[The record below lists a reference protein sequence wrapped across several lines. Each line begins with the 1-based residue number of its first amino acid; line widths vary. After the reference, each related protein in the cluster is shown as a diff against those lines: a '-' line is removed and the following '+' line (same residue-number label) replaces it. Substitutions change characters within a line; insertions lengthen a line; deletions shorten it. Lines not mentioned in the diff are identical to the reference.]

1 MADEKFD
8 WQEQIAK
15 NQELYKLQ
23 LMREQ
28 NSLLSEIAGK
38 NSEPTRPGK
47 VNWLAFFMVFVTLF
61 VIGGSFFIVYLQ
73 NQSPYP
79 TFQEEAIPEPEVTVN
94 PGTGYTTHRV
104 WLKALWSCGY
114 KTTNLKK
121 YGDGYYNYKR
131 TAKPKSGQFYIEY
144 SNGLASL
151 DLPKASAKDVNCLSQ
166 KLYGINASKIEKYD
180 VLPLDGGFA
189 IWHGISSGPP
199 EYTFTWQ
206 K

>member
-28 NSLLSEIAGK
+28 NSLLSEIAGRK
-38 NSEPTRPGK
+38 EPVRTGR
-47 VNWLAFFMVFVTLF
+47 VSWLAVFMFFVVAF
-61 VIGGSFFIVYLQ
+61 VIGGSFFIVHLQ
-73 NQSPYP
+73 NSSPYP
-79 TFQEEAIPEPEVTVN
+79 TFQEEAIPEPVVTDN
-94 PGTGYTTHRV
+94 PGTGYTTYRT

-114 KTTNLKK
+114 KTTNLKR
-121 YGDGYYNYKR
+121 YGDGYYNYKP

-144 SNGLASL
+144 SERLASL
-151 DLPKASAKDVNCLSQ
+151 DLPKASAKDVNCISQ
-166 KLYGINASKIEKYD
+166 RLYGINASKIEMYD
-180 VLPLDGGFA
+180 VISIDGGFG

-199 EYTFTWQ
+199 EYTFTFQ